1 MDYIWTP
8 WRYQYM
14 KQAESNKLPE
24 CIFCDAAN
32 RKDDHETLVAYRG
45 KKVFI
50 ILNRYPYTSGHV
62 MIVPYAHVG
71 DLASA
76 DPEALAEMMHLA
88 QRVEGAFRA
97 NYKPDGMNVGMNIG
111 RAGGA
116 GVVGH
121 IHLHVLPA
129 LVRRFQFHDRRRRN
143 ARASR
148 RPQHDVHSSSRISHV
163 RPRRIPVNLALT
175 EDQQLLQKSVREFA
189 ESEVKP
195 LARENDETGKFPR
208 ELFRKAAELGLTGV
222 AIPESEGGAGFDH
235 VSYTI
240 VIEEISRACAS
251 TGVILSVQ
259 NSLYC
264 DPIHRLGTVE
274 QKQKFLLPFARGEKI
289 GCYALT
295 EPQAG
300 SNAAAL
306 QTKAVKQGDKYIING
321 TKAWITN
328 GGAADAA
335 IVYVNTDP
343 PKGEKGIT
351 ALIVEKGTPGFKVG
365 KEEKKLGI
373 NATACS
379 ELVFTDCEVPESNR
393 IGSEGEGY
401 KVALSTLDGGRIGI
415 AAQACGIAQGA
426 FEAALEYS
434 KQRMAFGHPIS
445 QFQAIQFMLADM
457 STELDAARLL
467 IRKAAW
473 KQDTGARFSM
483 DAAIA
488 KLFASEMSTR
498 VTHKAIQIHG
508 GNGYSREYPVER
520 NYRDARITEI
530 YEGTSEIQRLV
541 ISSWVLKQ

>member
-1 MDYIWTP
+1 
-8 WRYQYM
+8 
-14 KQAESNKLPE
+14 
-24 CIFCDAAN
+24 
-32 RKDDHETLVAYRG
+32 
-45 KKVFI
+45 
-50 ILNRYPYTSGHV
+50 
-62 MIVPYAHVG
+62 
-71 DLASA
+71 
-76 DPEALAEMMHLA
+76 
-88 QRVEGAFRA
+88 
-97 NYKPDGMNVGMNIG
+97 MN
-111 RAGGA
+111 
-116 GVVGH
+116 
-121 IHLHVLPA
+121 L
-129 LVRRFQFHDRRRRN
+129 D
-143 ARASR
+143 
-148 RPQHDVHSSSRISHV
+148 
-163 RPRRIPVNLALT
+163 LT
-175 EDQQLLQKSVREFA
+175 EDQKLLQKSVREFA
-189 ESEVKP
+189 ESEVRP
-195 LARENDETGKFPR
+195 LAKEIDETGHFPR
-208 ELFRKAAELGLTGV
+208 ATFQKAAELGLTGV
-222 AIPESEGGAGFDH
+222 AMPEAEGGAGFDH
-235 VSYTI
+235 IAYSI
-240 VIEEISRACAS
+240 VIEEISRCCAS

-264 DPIHRLGTVE
+264 DPIHRFGTEE
-274 QKQKFLLPFARGEKI
+274 QKRKFLLPFARGERI

-306 QTKAVKQGDKYIING
+306 QTKAVKAGDKYVISG

-351 ALIVEKGTPGFKVG
+351 ALVVEKGTPGFQVG

-373 NATACS
+373 NGTACS
-379 ELVFTDCEVPESNR
+379 ELIFTDCEVPLANR
-393 IGSEGEGY
+393 IGNEGQGY
-401 KVALSTLDGGRIGI
+401 TVALSTLDGGRIGI
-415 AAQACGIAQGA
+415 GAQAVGIAQGA

-457 STELDAARLL
+457 STEIDAARLL
-467 IRKAAW
+467 VRKAAW
-473 KQDTGARFSM
+473 KQDTGVRFSM

-488 KLFASEMSTR
+488 KLFASEMATR

-541 ISSWVLKQ
+541 ISSWVLRP